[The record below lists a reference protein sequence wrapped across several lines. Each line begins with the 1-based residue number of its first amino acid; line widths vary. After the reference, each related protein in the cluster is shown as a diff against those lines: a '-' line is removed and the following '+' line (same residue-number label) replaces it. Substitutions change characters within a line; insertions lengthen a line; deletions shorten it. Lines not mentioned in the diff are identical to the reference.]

1 MMEERKNLLLNM
13 NSEVGI
19 NNNPENQRR
28 DERIE
33 AMQFHIDTLR
43 TALLTMDAD
52 D

>member
-1 MMEERKNLLLNM
+1 MMEERKNLLMIM
-13 NSEVGI
+13 NSESGI
-19 NNNPENQRR
+19 PNNHNNQRR

-43 TALLTMDAD
+43 NALFTMDAD